1 MGKNAIPQGTCFG
14 FFLKTRLDL
23 DIISLIACY
32 TLKTFVVSKHSFIC

>member
-23 DIISLIACY
+23 DTGIRSLIACY
-32 TLKTFVVSKHSFIC
+32 TLKTFVIS